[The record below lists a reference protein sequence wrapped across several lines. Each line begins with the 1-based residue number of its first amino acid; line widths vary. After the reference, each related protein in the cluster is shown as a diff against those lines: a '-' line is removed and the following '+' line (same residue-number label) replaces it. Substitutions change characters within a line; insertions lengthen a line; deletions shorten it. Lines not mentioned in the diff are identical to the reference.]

1 MEESTNS
8 KECMTLPQ
16 RPPTLAMH
24 DNSHAITKLKPK
36 IRIVHIFAPE
46 IIKTDPANFRELVQR
61 LTGKPTKRTAAK
73 KKTIPVTINGEALPR
88 CKRFEVV
95 GSQQENENSGGRDGV
110 KRELEEEVE
119 VVEKELRVENN
130 TGGFF
135 HDLGEIDSFLQG
147 LSDLPLPPLSSSPM
161 DTIGEGTVPEII

>member
-1 MEESTNS
+1 
-8 KECMTLPQ
+8 
-16 RPPTLAMH
+16 MH

-46 IIKTDPANFRELVQR
+46 IIKTEPANFRELVQR
-61 LTGKPTKRTAAK
+61 LTGKPTKSTTAK
-73 KKTIPVTINGEALPR
+73 KKTLPMTINGEALPR

-95 GSQQENENSGGRDGV
+95 GSQQENENSRGRDGV
-110 KRELEEEVE
+110 KRELELEEEEEEEEEEEDV

-135 HDLGEIDSFLQG
+135 QDLGEIDSFLQG
-147 LSDLPLPPLSSSPM
+147 LGDLPSLPLRSSHM
-161 DTIGEGTVPEII
+161 DMVAEGTVPES